1 MVLPVLQ
8 KKQNGSIFVAVGIG
22 LIGLVLLVIG
32 IILLSRA
39 GNEDC
44 GAAVAPQG
52 GGDKKTDRCSY
63 SEEAKR
69 AGVDKFL
76 QKVQDTYYD
85 LHPEALIYKPGGVE
99 RSVLMEK
106 FKPYNP
112 EPDNLKRITDS
123 ARRLVEELQGLG
135 VNTRRL
141 KPREKKAI
149 AQVKHFLQNNFG
161 QPYDVDYYAG
171 YFLLG
176 PNLFCWQ
183 PICNVGSSD
192 IGQGLGNF
200 HLKELDDVRLFLNKM
215 KLVEGSFSTYMN
227 NTRLGVNAG
236 MVRSTEECLA
246 GINSF
251 KQNYLQVSIKGKQG
265 IFDEKYMEPI
275 FSAKFLARLK
285 PSDLDKWEKENGK
298 TVNESIREYAVK
310 YIGKPI
316 HDVIRYLQTEN
327 LEHCV
332 PSSVSSGLASLPL
345 SHVYT
350 DGNKTA
356 EATSKRLPTGE
367 ALNGTKAYESILLYF
382 TTISKTPDQVHQLGK
397 EMLRK
402 LYPEVLE
409 IARSVTNQ
417 TSNDT
422 AKEHFIKRLNESDM
436 YFADKPIPAKESDEN
451 AYRLCSSVEGAMK
464 YCPKRWEAMQNWF
477 TEAKRVMSMLDPETV
492 QMFHFTGRKHTTP
505 NCPVDM
511 APDFNPSSGTQSYRP
526 STSNCSRRA
535 YYNIPFFLERPG
547 PKYNEWTVNAHEARP
562 GHHTQVQGLNE
573 HFRDNCGGVIKWLD
587 DSTFYTAFTEGWA
600 LYAENPLIARETN
613 VYDNEPFQKFG
624 MLKWQRALRL
634 IVDTGLHYKG
644 FSRADALSY
653 FADYAWDTS
662 DTAQKEVTRYQ
673 SDPGQATAY
682 MIGQLKIIELREYAT
697 KELGD
702 DFNLRDFHFH
712 LLAQGS
718 APLSYLEES
727 VHEYVRCTKVKKQE
741 GCEDVLNPV
750 APEEDQVAEFVGV
763 IGEESYRP
771 IEKPLRDKYI

>member
-1 MVLPVLQ
+1 MMLQ
-8 KKQNGSIFVAVGIG
+8 KKRNALMLVAGIVG
-22 LIGLVLLVIG
+22 LIGL
-32 IILLSRA
+32 ILLIVGIVLVTNSK
-39 GNEDC
+39 NEEC
-44 GAAVAPQG
+44 GATNAGQS
-52 GGDKKTDRCSY
+52 GGDKKTGRCSY

-69 AGVDKFL
+69 AGVDEFL

-85 LHPEALIYKPGGVE
+85 LHPEDLIFKPGGIG

-123 ARRLVEELQGLG
+123 ARRLLDELQELG

-149 AQVKHFLQNNFG
+149 AQVKHYLQNNFG
-161 QPYDVDYYAG
+161 KPYDAYYYAG
-171 YFLLG
+171 DFLMG

-183 PICNVGSSD
+183 QICNVGLSD

-200 HLKELDDVRLFLNKM
+200 HLKDLEDVGVFLNKM
-215 KLVEGSFSTYMN
+215 KLVEATFSTYIQNMQF
-227 NTRLGVNAG
+227 GIKAG

-246 GINSF
+246 GIDSF
-251 KQNYLQVSIKGKQG
+251 KQKYLQVSFQGEQG
-265 IFDEKYMEPI
+265 IYDEKYMTPI
-275 FSAKFLARLK
+275 FSDKFLAGLK
-285 PSDLDKWEKENGK
+285 PSDLDKWESENGK

-332 PSSVSSGLASLPL
+332 PSSVSSGLGSLPL
-345 SHVYT
+345 SHVYVNGT
-350 DGNKTA
+350 QTA
-356 EATSKRLPTGE
+356 VTTSKQLPSGE
-367 ALNGTKAYESILLYF
+367 PLNGKEAYESILPFF

-397 EMLRK
+397 EMLKK

-409 IARSVTNQ
+409 IARSVTKQ

-422 AKEHFIKRLNESDM
+422 AKELFIKRLNESDM
-436 YFADKPIPAKESDEN
+436 YFTDKPIPANESDKN
-451 AYRLCSSVEGAMK
+451 AHILCSSEEGAKK
-464 YCPKRWEAMQNWF
+464 YCPKRWEAMHNWF
-477 TEAKRVMSMLDPETV
+477 TEARRVMSKLDPQTV
-492 QMFHFTGRKHTTP
+492 NMFHFSGPKHTTP

-511 APDFNPSSGTQSYRP
+511 APNFNPSSGAQSFSR
-526 STSNCSRRA
+526 STKDCSRNA
-535 YYNIPFFLERPG
+535 YYNIPFFLNRPG
-547 PKYNEWTVNAHEARP
+547 PKYSEWSVNAHEARP
-562 GHHTQVQGLNE
+562 GHHTQVQGLVE
-573 HFRDNCGGVIKWLD
+573 HFRDSCGGVISWLD
-587 DSTFYTAFTEGWA
+587 DSTYYTAFTEGWA

-613 VYDNEPFQKFG
+613 VYDNEPFQKYG
-624 MLKWQRALRL
+624 MLKWQVWRALRL

-644 FSRADALSY
+644 FSRADALGY

-662 DTAQKEVTRYQ
+662 DSALKEVTRYQ

-702 DFNLRDFHFH
+702 AFDLKDFHFH

-727 VHEYVRCTKVKKQE
+727 VQEYVRCTKDKEQE

-750 APEEDQVAEFVGV
+750 APEEDQVTEFVGV
-763 IGEESYRP
+763 IGEESYEP
-771 IEKPLRDKYI
+771 VEKPSQDDYI